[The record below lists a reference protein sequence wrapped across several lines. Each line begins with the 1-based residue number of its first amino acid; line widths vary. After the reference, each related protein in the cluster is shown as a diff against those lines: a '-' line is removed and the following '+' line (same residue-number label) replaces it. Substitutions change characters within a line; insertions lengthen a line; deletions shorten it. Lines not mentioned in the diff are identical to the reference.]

1 MIIGTLLCL
10 FALLGVATPALAQS
24 ADTILVGGRVITL
37 DARSTIAEAMAIR
50 GGKITAV
57 GGAAD
62 IKRLSGAKTLVI
74 DLAGRIVIPGLI
86 GSHMHAIRAG
96 LWFGREVSWI
106 GSPSIS
112 DAMGRLRDAA
122 SRVSPGDW
130 IVVAGGWTP
139 QQFKERRRPTQ
150 ADLMKAV
157 PDHPVYWC
165 S

>member
-62 IKRLSGAKTLVI
+62 IK
-74 DLAGRIVIPGLI
+74 
-86 GSHMHAIRAG
+86 
-96 LWFGREVSWI
+96 
-106 GSPSIS
+106 
-112 DAMGRLRDAA
+112 
-122 SRVSPGDW
+122 
-130 IVVAGGWTP
+130 
-139 QQFKERRRPTQ
+139 
-150 ADLMKAV
+150 
-157 PDHPVYWC
+157 
-165 S
+165 